1 MGVMFADDTNLF
13 LSNKNSNT
21 PFASI
26 NVELEYVSV
35 WFISKKLSLNIDKTT
50 WLLFHPLSVRQLLPD
65 LV

>member
-21 PFASI
+21 LFASI
-26 NVELEYVSV
+26 NVELENVSV
-35 WFISKKLSLNIDKTT
+35 WFISNKLSLNIDKTT